1 MANESEVDAIFA
13 NITTGGANTAV
24 EALACWIALKNELYS
39 TDVTDSQ
46 STQTYTTKSGTNI
59 NYSLFLKK
67 VGNNVYAKVTIINAT
82 SSQLSP
88 QWIFDW
94 KDTEYQPKSGAY
106 NQYYEATI
114 LGSGNQKVLL
124 FLNSTGL
131 RLASTLPASAT
142 AETLSFE
149 FYIAKN

>member
-1 MANESEVDAIFA
+1 MAKIADFNTLITDRQTGSANSVAKERELWQFVRNEI
-13 NITTGGANTAV
+13 
-24 EALACWIALKNELYS
+24 YS

-46 STQTYTTKSGTNI
+46 TTQTYTTKSGTNI

-67 VGNNVYAKVTIINAT
+67 VGNNVYAKVTIINTT